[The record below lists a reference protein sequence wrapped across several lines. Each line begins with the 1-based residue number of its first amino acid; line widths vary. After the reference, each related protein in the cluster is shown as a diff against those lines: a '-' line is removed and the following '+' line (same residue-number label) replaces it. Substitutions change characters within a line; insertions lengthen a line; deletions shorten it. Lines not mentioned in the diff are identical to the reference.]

1 MNRLITLIL
10 MVMMIVMA
18 AGCQNSAPV
27 IPPDSS
33 SPGQNQEILGTIEP
47 PGNSEPADS
56 VFSTESLGG
65 IRLGMTGEQVE
76 KLRGK
81 NYTDELHAEGGY
93 FGESLIIRQYS
104 DGCSMV
110 IGKETNKVLQVDV
123 SSEDYPTDL
132 GFKVGDP
139 SIKVMET
146 YRAQFEEFV
155 GNQSSDKLM
164 GWFLIDETGELL
176 IFSSMESQERF
187 NENITADSK
196 ITGITLG
203 RAQYFD

>member
-27 IPPDSS
+27 NPPDSS
-33 SPGQNQEILGTIEP
+33 SPGQNQESPDKT
-47 PGNSEPADS
+47 PGDSEPAET
-56 VFSTESLGG
+56 VFSAESLGG

-76 KLRGK
+76 KLRGMG
-81 NYTDELHAEGGY
+81 YTDEIHDEGGY

-104 DGCSMV
+104 DGCSIV

-176 IFSSMESQERF
+176 IFSSMESRERF